1 MLLLQVGTLSPSR
14 NQVSINNNK
23 YVHMC
28 ALSTHNDCTSPICFS
43 KASYEITSCYFA
55 HCVYGRPAA
64 YLGCLHQL
72 FAIAKVPAMVG
83 RCLCLINANKYV
95 EAM

>member
-14 NQVSINNNK
+14 NQVSNNNK

-43 KASYEITSCYFA
+43 KASYEITLRLTLRTVLMLDLL
-55 HCVYGRPAA
+55 HIWGA
-64 YLGCLHQL
+64 YISFLPSQ
-72 FAIAKVPAMVG
+72 
-83 RCLCLINANKYV
+83 KYQQW
-95 EAM
+95 